1 MKKNIVLALA
11 LCALLSSCEEF
22 TPVFTSKYPEPSRS
36 EDVSGSQVVKP
47 GDITV
52 THTIQELSKLYTQG
66 HPMEI
71 EDDIVIAGRVIST
84 DKPGNF
90 YNQIYIQDATGG
102 IEIKLGKNSL
112 YN

>member
-52 THTIQELSKLYTQG
+52 THTPFRNFRNSTL
-66 HPMEI
+66 
-71 EDDIVIAGRVIST
+71 RVI
-84 DKPGNF
+84 
-90 YNQIYIQDATGG
+90 
-102 IEIKLGKNSL
+102 LWR
-112 YN
+112 